1 MFSRPHIDC
10 LELPCP
16 RLPAAFDGITLL
28 HLSDLH
34 ITRWTRR
41 LEQWRAALAQL
52 NPDLAVITGD
62 LGHRS
67 WHWQTSLAS
76 LQRLLE
82 PLAPPLGTYFILGN
96 HDSVK
101 LGPALAATQ
110 DGHGRPRVLLQNE
123 SVFLQSGTGGIEV
136 QIPEAPANQQ
146 SKIENQKSK
155 IPPRLALVGIHQHRR
170 IDTDIPLALR
180 SGGVTPADFKLM
192 LLHYPDLVYPAAAAG
207 ADVCLAGHTHGGQI
221 CWPDGRPLFGQD
233 SLSADQCTGVHRV
246 NGTWMIVNR
255 GIGSAG
261 LRLRVFC
268 PPQAVLLTLRAA
280 GEKSISPTA

>member
-1 MFSRPHIDC
+1 MFSRPHVDY
-10 LELPCP
+10 LELPCE
-16 RLPAAFDGITLL
+16 RLPRAFDGLSLL

-34 ITRWTRR
+34 ITRWTGR
-41 LEQWRAALAQL
+41 LERWRTALGRL

-67 WHWQTSLAS
+67 WKWKTSLAS

-82 PLAPPLGTYFILGN
+82 PLAPRFGTYFILGN

-101 LGPALAATQ
+101 LGPALAQTPDAQ
-110 DGHGRPRVLLQNE
+110 GRPRVLLQNE
-123 SVFLQSGTGGIEV
+123 AVFLEDTGQGLAVTHPNI
-136 QIPEAPANQQ
+136 A
-146 SKIENQKSK
+146 SENQKSK
-155 IPPRLALVGIHQHRR
+155 MGGGENRKSRLALIGIHQHRR

-180 SGGVTPADFKLM
+180 AGDVTPGDFKLM

-233 SLSADQCTGVHRV
+233 TLSPGQCTGVHRV

-261 LRLRVFC
+261 LRLRMFC
-268 PPQAVLLTLRAA
+268 PPHAVLMTLRAT
-280 GEKSISPTA
+280 K